1 MENFQRIDTTA
12 NRLKEAMEAAGK
24 RPVDVCRGTGIDKG
38 SLSHYMKGSYE
49 PKQDAVYK
57 IAKYLGVSE
66 MWLWGYD
73 CKKERSAD
81 QLKNDALSDI
91 IVRLR
96 TDSDFWLAVKALD
109 ELEAEQFASVKQL
122 LSAFKK

>member
-1 MENFQRIDTTA
+1 MDNFQRIDTTA
-12 NRLKEAMEAAGK
+12 NRLKEAMESAGK
-24 RPVDVCRGTGIDKG
+24 RPVDVAKGTGIDKG
-38 SLSHYMKGSYE
+38 ALSHYLKGNYE

-57 IAKYLGVSE
+57 LAKFLGVSE

-73 CKKERSAD
+73 CKKDRSED
-81 QLKNDALSDI
+81 QIKNDALSDI

-96 TDSDFWLAVKALD
+96 TDSDFWEVVKTLD